1 VERTWLQIGGET
13 TAYNINT
20 KTISAQSSVQ
30 NGAPISNVGHVNVS
44 MFVVVSGTI
53 TGGTVLL
60 QVSPDSVSWATVATR
75 TLSAAGTTVDSVVG
89 SFKFLRAAISVAL
102 TGGGVCD
109 IWVSAT
115 PSGIGNDS
123 GYSP

>member
-1 VERTWLQIGGET
+1 LDTGDTL
-13 TAYNINT
+13 AYNINT
-20 KTISAQSSVQ
+20 KTVSAQTTVQ
-30 NGAPISNVGHVNVS
+30 NGPSISNQGHVNVS
-44 MFVVVSGTI
+44 MFVVASGTI

-115 PSGIGNDS
+115 PSGIGNDA
-123 GYSP
+123 GYSS